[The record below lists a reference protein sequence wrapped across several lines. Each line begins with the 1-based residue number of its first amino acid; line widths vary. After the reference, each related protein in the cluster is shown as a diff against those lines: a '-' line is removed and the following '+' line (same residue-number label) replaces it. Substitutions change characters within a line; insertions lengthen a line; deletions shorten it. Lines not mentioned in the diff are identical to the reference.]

1 MGFRFRKSIKILPGL
16 RLNLSK
22 GGVSASVGV
31 SGATVN
37 IGQRGTRATVSLPGS
52 GLSYSENLSEPRPL
66 PQLQQRGERPTSRL
80 GACWVLLALG
90 ACLVLL

>member
-31 SGATVN
+31 PGATVN
-37 IGQRGTRATVSLPGS
+37 IGQRGTRATVGLPGS
-52 GLSYSENLSEPRPL
+52 GLSYSEKLSGPAAPG
-66 PQLQQRGERPTSRL
+66 QQPASVPGWIVALVVGVMLL
-80 GACWVLLALG
+80 GVWLA
-90 ACLVLL
+90 VH